1 MRQIV
6 ERLWTLQTVLSRLAE
21 KERALNEKPEAYAAA
36 EQELKSV
43 EAEIA
48 KLTQR
53 SEELGKK
60 RRQLDSE
67 LQGAQETLR
76 KFQGAQMQVKNQQQ
90 YAAALKEI
98 DTARKQVKDIEE
110 ADLAIM
116 TELDEIENQLSEG
129 RTREA
134 KIRAEH
140 DREYAAWQS
149 SLGDLKREAEET
161 RRRAAEAEEGIPEN
175 LRRQFHQIFRH
186 RQGVAMARV
195 VDGACSECRV
205 RLRAQSLQQL
215 QRGEVVMCDGCR
227 RFYYLEKVAS

>member
-6 ERLWTLQTVLSRLAE
+6 ERLWNLQTVLTRLAE
-21 KERALNEKPEAYAAA
+21 KERALNDKPEGYATA
-36 EQELKSV
+36 ERALREV
-43 EAEIA
+43 ESEIA
-48 KLTQR
+48 RLAQR

-67 LQGAQETLR
+67 LQGAQETLK

-98 DTARKQVKDIEE
+98 DTSRKQVKEIEE

-116 TELDEIENQLSEG
+116 TELEEVETALADARSREEG
-129 RTREA
+129 L
-134 KIRAEH
+134 RATH
-140 DREYAAWQS
+140 DREYEAWQS
-149 SLGDLKREAEET
+149 SLGDLKRDAEET
-161 RRRAAEAEEGIPEN
+161 RKSAAEAEEGIPDT

-195 VDGACSECRV
+195 VDGACGECRV

-215 QRGEVVMCDGCR
+215 QRGEVVTCDGCR
-227 RFYYLEKVAS
+227 RFYYLEKAAS

>member
-116 TELDEIENQLSEG
+116 TELDEIEKQLAEA

-134 KIRAEH
+134 SLRAEH

-161 RRRAAEAEEGIPEN
+161 RQRAAEAEEAIPEN
-175 LRRQFHQIFRH
+175 IRRQFHQIFRN

-195 VDGACSECRV
+195 VDGACGECRV

>member
-1 MRQIV
+1 M

-21 KERALNEKPEAYAAA
+21 KERALNEKPAAYAAA
-36 EQELKSV
+36 EEELKGV

-48 KLTQR
+48 KLTGR
-53 SEELGKK
+53 SEDLAKK
-60 RRQLDSE
+60 RRQLDSD
-67 LQGAQETLR
+67 LQGAQETLK

-98 DTARKQVKDIEE
+98 DTARKQVKEIED

-116 TELDEIENQLSEG
+116 TELEEIETKLGEA
-129 RTREA
+129 RAREA
-134 KIRAEH
+134 SVREAH

-161 RRRAAEAEEGIPEN
+161 RQSAAQAEEGIPEN

-215 QRGEVVMCDGCR
+215 QRGEVVTCDGCR

>member
-6 ERLWTLQTVLSRLAE
+6 ERLWTLQTVLTRLAE
-21 KERALNEKPEAYAAA
+21 KERALNDKPESYAVA
-36 EQELKSV
+36 ERELLDV
-43 EAEIA
+43 QGETT

-53 SEELGKK
+53 AEELGKK

-67 LQGAQETLR
+67 LQGAQETLK

-98 DTARKQVKDIEE
+98 DTSRKAVKDLEE

-116 TELDEIENQLSEG
+116 TELDEIETKLAAARSREESL
-129 RTREA
+129 RTA
-134 KIRAEH
+134 HDAEY
-140 DREYAAWQS
+140 EAWQS
-149 SLGDLKREAEET
+149 SLGDLKREADET
-161 RRRAAEAEEGIPEN
+161 RKTAAQVEEGIPEN
-175 LRRQFHQIFRH
+175 FRRQFHQIFRH
-186 RQGVAMARV
+186 RNGVAIARV
-195 VDGACSECRV
+195 VDGACGECRV

>member
-1 MRQIV
+1 LRQIV

-21 KERALNEKPEAYAAA
+21 KERALNEKPEAYARA

-43 EAEIA
+43 EAEIG

-60 RRQLDSE
+60 RRQLDSD

-116 TELDEIENQLSEG
+116 TELDEIENRLAET

-134 KIRAEH
+134 SLRAEH
-140 DREYAAWQS
+140 DREFAAWQS

-161 RRRAAEAEEGIPEN
+161 RQRAAEAEEAIPEN
-175 LRRQFHQIFRH
+175 IRRQFHQIFRN

-195 VDGACSECRV
+195 VDGACGECRV

>member
-1 MRQIV
+1 M

-21 KERALNEKPEAYAAA
+21 KERMLNEKPESYATA
-36 EQELKSV
+36 EQELKGI

-53 SEELGKK
+53 SEDLGKK
-60 RRQLDSE
+60 RRQLDAD

-110 ADLAIM
+110 SDLAIM
-116 TELDEIENQLSEG
+116 TELEEIETQLG
-129 RTREA
+129 DARTREVSVREA
-134 KIRAEH
+134 H
-140 DREYAAWQS
+140 DREFAAWQS
-149 SLGDLKREAEET
+149 SLGDLKREVEET
-161 RRRAAEAEEGIPEN
+161 RQSAAQAEEGIPEK
-175 LRRQFHQIFRH
+175 LRRQFHQIYGHRH
-186 RQGVAMARV
+186 GVAMARV